1 MKINYSK
8 ILKKNMINV
17 LRDVLINI
25 KKNGLQE
32 GHHLYITFKTN
43 DKEVII
49 PQWLLDKFPS
59 EMTIVIQ
66 YEYWNYEVA
75 NDHFKITLSFNDIKT
90 DLIIPFSSVISF
102 ADPYANF
109 GLKLIKDNLIINK
122 KTNKM
127 KKKLKTSEYEKK
139 GNVIE
144 LNKFRNN

>member
-17 LRDVLINI
+17 LKDVLTNI

-43 DKEVII
+43 DKKVII
-49 PQWLLDKFPS
+49 PQWLSDKFPI

-66 YEYWNYEVA
+66 YEYWNYDIA

-90 DLIIPFSSVISF
+90 DLIIPFTSVISF

-109 GLKLIKDNLIINK
+109 GLKLIQDKVIKHK
-122 KTNKM
+122 KTNKTKQKIKNTEYS
-127 KKKLKTSEYEKK
+127 KKD
-139 GNVIE
+139 NIIE

>member
-8 ILKKNMINV
+8 ILKNNMINV
-17 LRDVLINI
+17 LKDVLINI

-43 DKEVII
+43 DKNVII

-66 YEYWNYEVA
+66 NEYWNYDVA
-75 NDHFKITLSFNDIKT
+75 NDHFTITLSFSDVKT
-90 DLIIPFSSVISF
+90 DLMIPFSSVISF

-109 GLKLIKDNLIINK
+109 GLKLIQEKTIIDKNTNK
-122 KTNKM
+122 K
-127 KKKLKTSEYEKK
+127 KKKLKTKK
-139 GNVIE
+139 YSKKNNVIE
-144 LNKFRNN
+144 LNKFRN

>member
-17 LRDVLINI
+17 LKDVLTNI

-43 DKEVII
+43 DKKVII
-49 PQWLLDKFPS
+49 PQWLSDKFPI

-66 YEYWNYEVA
+66 YEYWNYDIA

-90 DLIIPFSSVISF
+90 GLIIPFTSVISF

-109 GLKLIKDNLIINK
+109 GLKLIQHKVTDNKNK
-122 KTNKM
+122 TKQ
-127 KKKLKTSEYEKK
+127 KLKTKEYLKR
-139 GNVIE
+139 NNIID
-144 LNKFRNN
+144 LNKFRK

>member
-17 LRDVLINI
+17 LKDVLINI

-43 DKEVII
+43 DKKITM

-66 YEYWNYEVA
+66 YEYWNYYVA

-102 ADPYANF
+102 ADPHANF
-109 GLKLIKDNLIINK
+109 GLKLIQDKIIKNK
-122 KTNKM
+122 GKNRM
-127 KKKLKTSEYEKK
+127 KQKLKTKK
-139 GNVIE
+139 YSKKDNIIE
-144 LNKFRNN
+144 LNKFRN